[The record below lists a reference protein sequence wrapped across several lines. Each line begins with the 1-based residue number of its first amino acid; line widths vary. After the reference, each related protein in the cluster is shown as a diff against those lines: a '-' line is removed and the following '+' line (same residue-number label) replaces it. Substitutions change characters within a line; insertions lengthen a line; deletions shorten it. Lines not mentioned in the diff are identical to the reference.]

1 MAYPVVKP
9 RFDRYNY
16 PRFRNDR
23 LMRMAMAYLNEGERR
38 SLLDDLSGMRLWRA
52 KFKLRL
58 LDPKVR
64 LLYLRNVQ
72 QSGQWHTKYV
82 LESLGTEVT
91 LVEVNHAANDQPS
104 NKQHF
109 EFVNVIVEPTA
120 DNRT

>member
-1 MAYPVVKP
+1 
-9 RFDRYNY
+9 
-16 PRFRNDR
+16 
-23 LMRMAMAYLNEGERR
+23 MAYLNETERR

-58 LDPKVR
+58 MDPKGR

-72 QSGQWHTKYV
+72 QSGEWHTKYV
-82 LESLGTEVT
+82 LESLGTQVT
-91 LVEVNHAANDQPS
+91 LVEVNHAENTQYR
-104 NKQHF
+104 NKQNF